1 MFNQTSRSV
10 IAIILF
16 ITLLLST
23 TFVFSEEN
31 ETQKK
36 EYYNLGLN
44 DAEQDYHAGC
54 AFLGGAFT
62 SGIVAE
68 LGVVIGIIGWLEI
81 DNLDFD
87 HVIPLCVIVDLAGWW
102 GAYALFA
109 ANKDTDV
116 PQHYIAGLS
125 IAQGSEFEDGYKDYV
140 NKKRKISFLMGT
152 GVGVAF
158 GILLVGALAGAW

>member
-31 ETQKK
+31 ETQQK
-36 EYYNLGLN
+36 EYYDLGLN
-44 DAEQDYHAGC
+44 VAEQDYHAGY

-62 SGIVAE
+62 SNLVAI
-68 LGVVIGIIGWLEI
+68 LGVTIGVIVSYES
-81 DNLDFD
+81 NNFD
-87 HVIPLCVIVDLAGWW
+87 LAIPLCVIVDLAGWW
-102 GAYALFA
+102 GAYTLFA

-152 GVGVAF
+152 GFGVAT
-158 GILLVGALAGAW
+158 GIILVGALAGEW